1 MEIFMSNLPK
11 IDYPMYTITIPSTKK
26 NSKFRP
32 FLVKEEK
39 LLLMAKESKSNS
51 DILSAIKQVVNNCS
65 VDNNFDINK
74 IALFDLEYIFLK
86 LRSFSINNIIQ
97 VSYKDFEDEKLYDF
111 NIDLNDIEIQYPT
124 SDISNVIKISEK
136 SGIIMNYPSSKL
148 YDDKD
153 FLDLTDNYMF
163 ELILRCI
170 DKVYYEDEIFE
181 ASNYTKQDLSEFLE
195 NLNLKIFEDIQ
206 KFLVNI
212 PKMEY
217 KINYKNSFN
226 NDREILL
233 SSLNDFF
240 TWR

>member
-1 MEIFMSNLPK
+1 MSNLPK

>member
-1 MEIFMSNLPK
+1 MSNLPK
-11 IDYPMYTITIPSTKK
+11 IDYPIYTITIPSTKK

-65 VDNNFDINK
+65 VDNIFDINK

-111 NIDLNDIEIQYPT
+111 NIDLNDVEIQYPT

-181 ASNYTKQDLSEFLE
+181 ASNYTKQNLSEFLE

-206 KFLVNI
+206 KFLVNV

>member
-1 MEIFMSNLPK
+1 MSNLPK

-97 VSYKDFEDEKLYDF
+97 VSYKDLEDEKLYDF
-111 NIDLNDIEIQYPT
+111 NIDLNDVEIQYPN

-195 NLNLKIFEDIQ
+195 NLNLKLFEDIQ
-206 KFLVNI
+206 KFLVNV

-226 NDREILL
+226 NDREIVLT
-233 SSLNDFF
+233 SLNDFF

>member
-1 MEIFMSNLPK
+1 MSNLPK

-97 VSYKDFEDEKLYDF
+97 VSYKDLEDEKLYDF
-111 NIDLNDIEIQYPT
+111 NIDLNDVEIQYPN

-136 SGIIMNYPSSKL
+136 SGIIMSYPSSKL

-181 ASNYTKQDLSEFLE
+181 TSNYTKQDLSEFLE
-195 NLNLKIFEDIQ
+195 NLNLKLFEDIQ
-206 KFLVNI
+206 KFLVNV

-226 NDREILL
+226 NDREIVLT
-233 SSLNDFF
+233 SLNDFF